1 MAAALTGGA
10 ALPLVQS
17 SRRPARTT
25 TATPSPRPPA
35 WRCRARPPAS
45 SDSGTDADWF
55 RFEVAASGELTAE
68 TTGGLDTVGELYDA
82 DGNRAFNDDS
92 DGSLNFRIQRQ
103 LDAGTYY
110 VKVEPFGNGTGSYTL
125 RLGFEARADGRPAPS
140 ATPWDPH
147 RRNLGDFDGDAKDD
161 VLLRHEDGRWH
172 YHRMNGRRPLAG
184 SGGVG
189 LTTDLAWHVAGSAT
203 STATGA
209 DVLLRHEDGRWRYY
223 PMDGRAV
230 RSGSGAVNLAD
241 DTTVIIAGIGDMDG
255 DSRADVLTRR
265 IDGSWYYYAMD
276 GRRVLSATGEA
287 ALTGNLAWGALPGG
301 AATGGPTTGTP
312 LPDQSMTLRRDEAI
326 DLPAA
331 FVDDQ
336 MLMYEIQSSDPDV
349 VRATC

>member
-1 MAAALTGGA
+1 MLAGRGTVRLTWDLA
-10 ALPLVQS
+10 WLV
-17 SRRPARTT
+17 
-25 TATPSPRPPA
+25 
-35 WRCRARPPAS
+35 
-45 SDSGTDADWF
+45 
-55 RFEVAASGELTAE
+55 
-68 TTGGLDTVGELYDA
+68 
-82 DGNRAFNDDS
+82 
-92 DGSLNFRIQRQ
+92 
-103 LDAGTYY
+103 AGI
-110 VKVEPFGNGTGSYTL
+110 
-125 RLGFEARADGRPAPS
+125 
-140 ATPWDPH
+140 
-147 RRNLGDFDGDAKDD
+147 GDFDGDAKDD